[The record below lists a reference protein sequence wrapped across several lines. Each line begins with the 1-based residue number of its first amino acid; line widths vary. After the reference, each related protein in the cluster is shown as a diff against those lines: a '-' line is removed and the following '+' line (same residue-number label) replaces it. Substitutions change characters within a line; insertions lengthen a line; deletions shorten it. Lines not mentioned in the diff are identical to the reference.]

1 MAGHSHWAGIKIRKA
16 AQDKKRGKIFSKIS
30 KSIISAVRQ
39 GGSNPESNL
48 KLKYAID
55 RAREANMPKDNV
67 DRAIKRGTGELP
79 GVELEELRYEGFGP
93 AGTAFMVEAVTDNRQ
108 RTAADIRHIF
118 EKRGGRLASSGAVSW
133 MFQQKG
139 LFIVERESVGE
150 DKLLEVA
157 LEVGAED
164 IQTFDDAYEVYSIP
178 QEFDSVKK
186 GLESKGL
193 KLTVSE
199 LSWIAKDPVTL
210 DEGQSPKALALAE
223 ALEEHEDV
231 QTVYG
236 NFEIA
241 DQSAASKQ
249 DDVAQCHRL

>member
-108 RTAADIRHIF
+108 RTDADIRPFCVMVGGGWHPREPF
-118 EKRGGRLASSGAVSW
+118 RGCSNKRGFSSWNVSPW
-133 MFQQKG
+133 A
-139 LFIVERESVGE
+139 RTSC
-150 DKLLEVA
+150 
-157 LEVGAED
+157 
-164 IQTFDDAYEVYSIP
+164 
-178 QEFDSVKK
+178 
-186 GLESKGL
+186 
-193 KLTVSE
+193 
-199 LSWIAKDPVTL
+199 W
-210 DEGQSPKALALAE
+210 
-223 ALEEHEDV
+223 
-231 QTVYG
+231 
-236 NFEIA
+236 
-241 DQSAASKQ
+241 
-249 DDVAQCHRL
+249 R